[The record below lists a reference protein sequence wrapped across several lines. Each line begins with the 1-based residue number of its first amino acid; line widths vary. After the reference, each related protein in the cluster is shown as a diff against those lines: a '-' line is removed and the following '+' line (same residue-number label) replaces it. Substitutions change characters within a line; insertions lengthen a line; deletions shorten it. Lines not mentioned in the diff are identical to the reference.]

1 VPSMNESLRVRIAL
15 VAGGFAAL
23 FCLVV
28 GALVVVAVRE
38 SNAVHGQQ
46 QIMAAIDQVHYQ
58 FNQGVLPG
66 TLVKSGDEATQ
77 VLNAHGKVVSAT
89 PQLAGKPPMATFQP
103 TATQVR
109 ATRTLCPPAGL
120 KGCLTVTA
128 YKVFRPDGPWM
139 LYTAIP
145 VIPWYANSTLAIFLV
160 AVALLLI
167 AMMSVGGFHAAGRTL
182 AVAPAAGRTLAVAPV
197 DAIRAQMDE
206 ITVADFDR
214 RVPVPKNQ
222 DEFRILAKSVNTA
235 LDRLEASYN
244 QLQRFTTYASHEVR
258 SPLTAIRAQV
268 EEALMYPDDT
278 DWPKVGQAILAAVDR
293 LQMRISDLLFLARLD
308 AGPSLTCELT
318 DLGRLVEADLDRRSS
333 PVKVVR
339 QLQKGVFAQCDR
351 VLITRL
357 LANLMDN
364 AERYATTQIT
374 VTVRADDSSAVMEV
388 ADDGP
393 GIAPDVRDVIFKRFT
408 RLDTS
413 RNRDAGGSGLG
424 LAIAWQIAEA
434 HGGAL
439 TIEDSERG
447 ARFVL
452 RLPRCD
458 APRSPAAPEQ

>member
-1 VPSMNESLRVRIAL
+1 VL
-15 VAGGFAAL
+15 
-23 FCLVV
+23 
-28 GALVVVAVRE
+28 
-38 SNAVHGQQ
+38 
-46 QIMAAIDQVHYQ
+46 YQ
-58 FNQGVLPG
+58 FKQGVLPG

-77 VLNAHGKVVSAT
+77 VLNVHGRVVSAT

-128 YKVFRPDGPWM
+128 YKVFRPDGPWT

-167 AMMSVGGFHAAGRTL
+167 AMMSVGGFHAVGRTL
-182 AVAPAAGRTLAVAPV
+182 APV

-222 DEFRILAKSVNTA
+222 DEIRMLAKSVNTA

-278 DWPKVGQAILAAVDR
+278 DWPEVGQAILAATDR
-293 LQMRISDLLFLARLD
+293 LQMLIIDLLFLARLD
-308 AGPSLTCELT
+308 AGPSLTCDLT
-318 DLGRLVEADLDRRSS
+318 DLGQLVEADLERRSS

-339 QLQKGVFAQCDR
+339 QLRKGVLAQCDR
-351 VLITRL
+351 VRITRL

-364 AERYATTQIT
+364 AERHATTQIT

-393 GIAPDVRDVIFKRFT
+393 GIAPDVRDVVFKRFT

-424 LAIAWQIAEA
+424 LAIAWQIAEV

-458 APRSPAAPEQ
+458 EPSPQARPPTTCDD